1 MKKGLKFV
9 LGFFIGLI
17 NSLLGACGGI
27 LTVAA
32 LKKSGTTVQKAH
44 ANAIAV
50 ILPITIVSSIYYIF
64 KGYVTLQE
72 SLIFLPGGLL
82 GAITGGIIL
91 PKIPD
96 KILKKVFAIFV
107 IWAGIRMIIK

>member
-9 LGFFIGLI
+9 FGFLIGLI

-32 LKKSGTTVQKAH
+32 LKKSGETPQKAH

-50 ILPITIVSSIYYIF
+50 ILPITIVSAIYYLY
-64 KGYVTLQE
+64 KGHVTLQE
-72 SLIFLPGGLL
+72 SLVFIPGGFL
-82 GAITGGIIL
+82 GAIAGGIIL
-91 PKIPD
+91 PKIPERV
-96 KILKKVFAIFV
+96 LKKVFACFV
-107 IWAGIRMIIK
+107 IWAGIRMILR